1 MTLYYN
7 TPTMSTFLPFFSAL
21 QHQNLT
27 NFTHRAIMTK
37 KDRKESKINL
47 TKETSSRVKELIG
60 RAPLFDNFDTC
71 KAFLEGRRV
80 LVTGGGGSIG
90 QELCRRI
97 AECQPAK
104 LIILDIYENNAYE
117 IQQELLRKYGANLP
131 LSVVIASIRDNAR
144 IDAIFAEYHPEILL
158 HAAAH
163 KHVPLMEENP
173 AEAIKNNI
181 FGTKNIFDAAEKYG
195 TEKCILI
202 STDKAVNPTSVMGAS
217 KRMCEE
223 MLGARSHSKTV
234 FATVRFGNVADS
246 NGSVMPLFRRQIA
259 EGGPVT
265 VTDKRATRYFMSIAE
280 ACHLVLQASAMAQG
294 GEVFVLDMGEPVS
307 IYELAKVLICDA
319 GLVPEKDIQITEIG
333 LRVGE
338 KLHEEL
344 GISTKTLLPT
354 AHARIFAEKT
364 SPLSQE
370 EIESQ
375 LKVLTEAL
383 ANEKDSDSIKKA
395 LQIAVPTYT
404 QKNTS
409 K

>member
-1 MTLYYN
+1 MNLIKTD
-7 TPTMSTFLPFFSAL
+7 ST
-21 QHQNLT
+21 
-27 NFTHRAIMTK
+27 
-37 KDRKESKINL
+37 
-47 TKETSSRVKELIG
+47 RVSQLLG
-60 RAPLFDNFDTC
+60 RAPIDESSIAYRKTL
-71 KAFLEGRRV
+71 AGRCV

-90 QELCRRI
+90 QELCRKV
-97 AECQPAK
+97 AECKPKK

-117 IQQELLRKYGANLP
+117 IEQELTRKFGAS
-131 LSVVIASIRDNAR
+131 LSLFVVIASIRDRDR
-144 IDAIFAEYHPEILL
+144 IDAIFEEHRPEIVL

-163 KHVPLMEENP
+163 KHVPLMENNP

-181 FGTKNIFDAAEKYG
+181 FGTQNVFDAAEKYG
-195 TEKCILI
+195 AEKCILI

-217 KRMCEE
+217 KQMCEQ
-223 MLGARSHSKTV
+223 MLSARQESKTT
-234 FATVRFGNVADS
+234 FAAVRFGNIADS

-280 ACHLVLQASAMAQG
+280 ACHLVLQATVMAEG
-294 GEVFVLDMGEPVS
+294 GEIFVLDMGEPVS
-307 IYELAKVLICDA
+307 IYELAKVLICDV

-404 QKNTS
+404 LKQ
-409 K
+409 

>member
-1 MTLYYN
+1 M
-7 TPTMSTFLPFFSAL
+7 
-21 QHQNLT
+21 
-27 NFTHRAIMTK
+27 
-37 KDRKESKINL
+37 NL

-71 KAFLEGRRV
+71 KAFLKGRRV

-90 QELCRRI
+90 QELCRRV

-144 IDAIFAEYHPEILL
+144 IDAIFAEHHPEILL

-259 EGGPVT
+259 AGGPVT

-280 ACHLVLQASAMAQG
+280 ACHLVLQATELAKG

-307 IYELAKVLICDA
+307 IYELACALIQDA
-319 GLVPEKDIQITEIG
+319 GLIPEQDIKIKEIG

-338 KLHEEL
+338 KLNEEL
-344 GISTKTLLPT
+344 HTSAEELIPT
-354 AHARIFAEKT
+354 ERNRIFVEEP
-364 SPLSQE
+364 SPPSQA
-370 EIESQ
+370 EIEEK
-375 LKVLTEAL
+375 LAL
-383 ANEKDSDSIKKA
+383 LSSVIGSEKDGNIIKKA
-395 LQIAVPTYT
+395 LQSAVPTY
-404 QKNTS
+404 QS

>member
-1 MTLYYN
+1 M
-7 TPTMSTFLPFFSAL
+7 
-21 QHQNLT
+21 
-27 NFTHRAIMTK
+27 NFAK
-37 KDRKESKINL
+37 NDSL
-47 TKETSSRVKELIG
+47 RVAQLLG
-60 RAPLFDNFDTC
+60 RAPFNEDSAVYRDALV
-71 KAFLEGRRV
+71 GRCV

-90 QELCRRI
+90 QELCRKV
-97 AECQPAK
+97 AECNPKK

-117 IQQELLRKYGANLP
+117 IEQELTRKYGTTLP
-131 LSVVIASIRDNAR
+131 LSVAIASIRDRDR
-144 IDAIFAEYHPEILL
+144 IEAIFEEHRPEIVL

-163 KHVPLMEENP
+163 KHVPLMENNP

-181 FGTKNIFDAAEKYG
+181 FGTKNVFDAAEKYG
-195 TEKCILI
+195 SQKCILI

-217 KRMCEE
+217 KQMCEQ
-223 MLGARSHSKTV
+223 MLGARSDSLTT
-234 FATVRFGNVADS
+234 FAAVRFGNVADS

-294 GEVFVLDMGEPVS
+294 GEVFVLDMGEPVN
-307 IYELAKVLICDA
+307 IYELAEALICDA
-319 GLVPEKDIQITEIG
+319 GLTPEKDIQIAEIG

-344 GISTKTLLPT
+344 ETNVANLRPT
-354 AHARIFAEKT
+354 THARIFAEKT
-364 SPLSQE
+364 SPLSQK
-370 EIESQ
+370 EIEEK

-383 ANEKDSDSIKKA
+383 ENEKNGDGIKKA

-404 QKNTS
+404 PKQ
-409 K
+409 